1 MKKFYLLVVIFV
13 VTIGALIYSNH
24 QQQLHVYQTDVHAHD
39 IQMNNLTLVNADD
52 TLYLP
57 GTYSIKSLF
66 DEPIDRV
73 SITLS
78 YKGEYIYDWA
88 LSLDVQDVAD
98 DFGDTFID
106 HVTLDQDDVIT
117 VTIMYDK
124 DGEEVAYDRDI
135 PLKDILKEE

>member
-24 QQQLHVYQTDVHAHD
+24 QQQLRVYQTDVHAHD

-57 GTYSIKSLF
+57 GTYSIKRLF
-66 DEPIDRV
+66 DEAIDRV

-106 HVTLDQDDVIT
+106 HVTLDQDDVIN

>member
-57 GTYSIKSLF
+57 GTYSIKRLF
-66 DEPIDRV
+66 DEPIEFLLRYRTRV
-73 SITLS
+73 SISMTGH
-78 YKGEYIYDWA
+78 Y
-88 LSLDVQDVAD
+88 
-98 DFGDTFID
+98 
-106 HVTLDQDDVIT
+106 H
-117 VTIMYDK
+117 
-124 DGEEVAYDRDI
+124 
-135 PLKDILKEE
+135 

>member
-1 MKKFYLLVVIFV
+1 MKKYYLLLIIFIAA
-13 VTIGALIYSNH
+13 IGFFIYTNH
-24 QQQLHVYQTDVHAHD
+24 QQQLRVYQTDVHAHD

-57 GTYSIKSLF
+57 GTYSIKRLF

-78 YKGEYIYDWA
+78 YKNENIYDWL